1 MLSTLHHTVL
11 QSIIDHLPSG
21 VTMFDAGQRLVAY
34 NQQAR
39 KLLDFPDEL
48 FAHGMPTLYDFAL
61 FNARRGEYGPGDP
74 EQQAQAVSDR
84 ARSLQ
89 PHVFERQ
96 RPDGTVIEIRGTP
109 LPTGGFVSIYT
120 DVTERKRSEQE
131 ARRLAVYLDAVIN
144 ALPQGVTVIDEH
156 LVIRLWNRSFEQL
169 LDLPE
174 GLMKPGV
181 TFEDVARSNAQRGEY
196 GEVDVEAKV
205 VEAAALARQFLPHRL
220 IRQRPNGRTLEIV
233 GSALSI
239 DGQIRGFVT
248 TYTDVTEL
256 REAQQA
262 LERLNAELDQR
273 VTERTRALQDLNKEL
288 ESFTY
293 SVSHDL
299 RTPLRSIQGFST
311 LLLETEAEKLSEQG
325 RTSLQRIQS
334 NAGRMGSLITD
345 LLSMAQHSRGDLDLQ
360 QVNLSAMAQ
369 GVANELQR
377 ADPDRQADWRI
388 VPGLWVQADP
398 GLLRL
403 VLQNL
408 LGNAWKYTA
417 RRDMAVIELSGSG
430 EIDQHVL
437 VRAAGQRRRVRHA
450 VRRPA
455 VPALPA
461 AAPSARVR
469 GHGHRA
475 GNRAAHPAAPRGLD
489 QRTGRDRPGCTLPLL
504 PALRAGPGAPGT
516 LNRPGPGAQCTS
528 TFLRAD
534 ASSEAT
540 NLAT

>member
-1 MLSTLHHTVL
+1 MLSNTHHALL

-39 KLLDFPDEL
+39 ILLDFPDEL
-48 FAHGMPTLYDFAL
+48 FSRGMPTLYDLAL
-61 FNARRGEYGPGDP
+61 YNARRGEYGPGDP
-74 EQQAQAVSDR
+74 EQQARAVSER
-84 ARSLQ
+84 AHKQ
-89 PHVFERQ
+89 QAHVFERQ

-120 DVTERKRSEQE
+120 DVTERKRTEQE

-156 LVIRLWNRSFEQL
+156 LVIRLWNRGFEQL

-181 TFEDVARSNAQRGEY
+181 TFEEVARSNARRGEY
-196 GEVDVEAKV
+196 GDVDVEAKV
-205 VEAAALARQFLPHRL
+205 AEATALARQFLPHRL
-220 IRQRPNGRTLEIV
+220 IRQRPNGRTLEIE
-233 GSALSI
+233 GSALTL

-248 TYTDVTEL
+248 TYTDITEL

-273 VTERTRALQDLNKEL
+273 VTERTHALQDLNKEL

-311 LLLETEAEKLSEQG
+311 LLLETEAGRLSEQG

-360 QVNLSAMAQ
+360 RIDLSALAQ
-369 GVANELQR
+369 GVATELQR
-377 ADPDRQADWRI
+377 GDPGRRSEWRI
-388 VPGLWVQADP
+388 EAGLWVQADP
-398 GLLRL
+398 GLVRL
-403 VLQNL
+403 VMQNL
-408 LGNAWKYTA
+408 LVNAWKYTA
-417 RRDMAVIELSGSG
+417 QKDVAVIELRHSG
-430 EIDQHVL
+430 ETGGMRWLALQDNGAGFDMQYADQLFQPFKRLHRPHEFEGTGIGLAIVQRIL
-437 VRAAGQRRRVRHA
+437 QRHGGSITGQAAVDQGALFRFCLPCDSAQ
-450 VRRPA
+450 
-455 VPALPA
+455 VPQ
-461 AAPSARVR
+461 
-469 GHGHRA
+469 
-475 GNRAAHPAAPRGLD
+475 GL
-489 QRTGRDRPGCTLPLL
+489 
-504 PALRAGPGAPGT
+504 
-516 LNRPGPGAQCTS
+516 
-528 TFLRAD
+528 
-534 ASSEAT
+534 
-540 NLAT
+540 

>member
-1 MLSTLHHTVL
+1 MRRGPVIACSGKIRHRPDQTPGSMLSTLHHTVL

-61 FNARRGEYGPGDP
+61 FNARRGEYGPGNP

-131 ARRLAVYLDAVIN
+131 TRRLAVYLDAVIN

-430 EIDQHVL
+430 EIGRMCWFELQDNGAGFDMQYADQLFQPFQRLHRPHEFEGTGIGLAIVQRIL
-437 VRAAGQRRRVRHA
+437 QRHGGSINGQA
-450 VRRPA
+450 EIGQG
-455 VPALPA
+455 ALFRFCLPCVQA
-461 AAPSARVR
+461 QAPQ
-469 GHGHRA
+469 
-475 GNRAAHPAAPRGLD
+475 GL
-489 QRTGRDRPGCTLPLL
+489 
-504 PALRAGPGAPGT
+504 
-516 LNRPGPGAQCTS
+516 
-528 TFLRAD
+528 
-534 ASSEAT
+534 
-540 NLAT
+540 

>member
-1 MLSTLHHTVL
+1 MRRGPVIACSGKIRHRPDQTPGSMLSTLHHTVL

-61 FNARRGEYGPGDP
+61 FNARRGEYGPGNP

-96 RPDGTVIEIRGTP
+96 RPDGTVIEIRGNP

-131 ARRLAVYLDAVIN
+131 TRRLAVYLDAVIN

-430 EIDQHVL
+430 EIGRMCWFELQDNGAGFDMQYADQLFQPFQRLHRPHEFEGTGIGLAIVQRIL
-437 VRAAGQRRRVRHA
+437 QRHGGSINGQA
-450 VRRPA
+450 EIGQG
-455 VPALPA
+455 ALFRFCLPCVQA
-461 AAPSARVR
+461 QAPQ
-469 GHGHRA
+469 
-475 GNRAAHPAAPRGLD
+475 GL
-489 QRTGRDRPGCTLPLL
+489 
-504 PALRAGPGAPGT
+504 
-516 LNRPGPGAQCTS
+516 
-528 TFLRAD
+528 
-534 ASSEAT
+534 
-540 NLAT
+540 

>member
-1 MLSTLHHTVL
+1 MRRGPVIACSGKIRHRPDQTPGSMLSTLHHTVL

-61 FNARRGEYGPGDP
+61 FNARRGEYGPGNP

-131 ARRLAVYLDAVIN
+131 TRRLAVYLDAVIN

-430 EIDQHVL
+430 EIGRMCWFELQDNGAGFDMQYADQLFQPFQRLHRPHEFEGTGIGLAIVQRIL
-437 VRAAGQRRRVRHA
+437 QRHGGSINGQA
-450 VRRPA
+450 EIGQG
-455 VPALPA
+455 ALFRFCLPCVQA
-461 AAPSARVR
+461 Q
-469 GHGHRA
+469 
-475 GNRAAHPAAPRGLD
+475 APRGL
-489 QRTGRDRPGCTLPLL
+489 
-504 PALRAGPGAPGT
+504 
-516 LNRPGPGAQCTS
+516 
-528 TFLRAD
+528 
-534 ASSEAT
+534 
-540 NLAT
+540 

>member
-1 MLSTLHHTVL
+1 MRRGPVIACSGKIRHRPDQTPGSMLSTLHHTVL

-61 FNARRGEYGPGDP
+61 FNARRGEYGPGNP

-131 ARRLAVYLDAVIN
+131 TRRLAVYLDAVIN

-325 RTSLQRIQS
+325 RTSLQRIQF

-430 EIDQHVL
+430 EIGRMCWFELQDNGAGFDMQYADQLFQPFQRLHRL
-437 VRAAGQRRRVRHA
+437 HEFEGTGIGLAIEQRILQRHGGSINGQA
-450 VRRPA
+450 EIGQG
-455 VPALPA
+455 ALFRFCLPCVQA
-461 AAPSARVR
+461 QAPQ
-469 GHGHRA
+469 
-475 GNRAAHPAAPRGLD
+475 GL
-489 QRTGRDRPGCTLPLL
+489 
-504 PALRAGPGAPGT
+504 
-516 LNRPGPGAQCTS
+516 
-528 TFLRAD
+528 
-534 ASSEAT
+534 
-540 NLAT
+540 

>member
-1 MLSTLHHTVL
+1 MLSTPHHALL
-11 QSIIDHLPSG
+11 QSIIDHMPSG
-21 VTMFDAGQRLVAY
+21 VTMFDADQRLVAY
-34 NQQAR
+34 NQQALT
-39 KLLDFPDEL
+39 LLDFPDEL

-120 DVTERKRSEQE
+120 DVTERKRTEQE
-131 ARRLAVYLDAVIN
+131 TRRLAVYLDAVIN
-144 ALPQGVTVIDEH
+144 TLPQGVTVIDEH

-169 LDLPE
+169 LDLPK

-181 TFEDVARSNAQRGEY
+181 TFEEVARSNALRGEY
-196 GEVDVEAKV
+196 GEVDVETKV
-205 VEAAALARQFLPHRL
+205 AEAAALARQFLPHRL

-233 GSALSI
+233 GNALSI
-239 DGQIRGFVT
+239 DGEIRGFVT

-273 VTERTRALQDLNKEL
+273 VTKRTRALQDLNKEL

-345 LLSMAQHSRGDLDLQ
+345 LLSMAQHSRVELDLQ
-360 QVNLSAMAQ
+360 RVDLSALAQ
-369 GVANELQR
+369 EVASELQR
-377 ADPDRQADWRI
+377 CDPARRADWR
-388 VPGLWVQADP
+388 VEPGLWVLADP
-398 GLLRL
+398 GLVRL

-417 RRDMAVIELSGSG
+417 QREVAVIELCASG
-430 EIDQHVL
+430 ETDGRCWFELRDNGAGFDMQYADQLFQPFQRLHRPHEFEGTGIGLAIVQRVL
-437 VRAAGQRRRVRHA
+437 QR
-450 VRRPA
+450 
-455 VPALPA
+455 
-461 AAPSARVR
+461 
-469 GHGHRA
+469 HG
-475 GNRAAHPAAPRGLD
+475 GSI
-489 QRTGRDRPGCTLPLL
+489 TGRAEVGQGAVFRFCLPC
-504 PALRAGPGAPGT
+504 ALAEAPQG
-516 LNRPGPGAQCTS
+516 L
-528 TFLRAD
+528 
-534 ASSEAT
+534 
-540 NLAT
+540 

>member
-1 MLSTLHHTVL
+1 MRRGPVIACSGKIRHRPDQTPGSMLSTLHHTVL

-430 EIDQHVL
+430 EIDRMCWFELQDNG
-437 VRAAGQRRRVRHA
+437 AGFDMQYADQLFQPFQRLHRPHEFEGTGIGLAIVQRILQRHGGSINGQA
-450 VRRPA
+450 EIGQG
-455 VPALPA
+455 ALFRFCLPCVQA
-461 AAPSARVR
+461 QAPQ
-469 GHGHRA
+469 
-475 GNRAAHPAAPRGLD
+475 GL
-489 QRTGRDRPGCTLPLL
+489 
-504 PALRAGPGAPGT
+504 
-516 LNRPGPGAQCTS
+516 
-528 TFLRAD
+528 
-534 ASSEAT
+534 
-540 NLAT
+540 

>member
-1 MLSTLHHTVL
+1 MLSTPHHALL

-21 VTMFDAGQRLVAY
+21 VTMFDADQRLVAY
-34 NQQAR
+34 NQQVR
-39 KLLDFPDEL
+39 TLLDFPDEL

-74 EQQAQAVSDR
+74 EQQARAVSDR

-120 DVTERKRSEQE
+120 DVTARKRTEQE

-169 LDLPE
+169 LDLPQ

-196 GEVDVEAKV
+196 GEADVETKV
-205 VEAAALARQFLPHRL
+205 AEAAALARQFLPHRL

-345 LLSMAQHSRGDLDLQ
+345 LLSMAQHSRGELDLQ
-360 QVNLSAMAQ
+360 RVDLSAMAQ

-377 ADPDRQADWRI
+377 ADVTRQADWRI

-398 GLLRL
+398 GLVRL

-417 RRDMAVIELSGSG
+417 QRGVAVIELCGGGETGGMCWFELRDNGAGFDMQYANQLFQPFQRLHRPHEFDGTGIGLAIVQRILQRHGGSISGQA
-430 EIDQHVL
+430 EI
-437 VRAAGQRRRVRHA
+437 GQG
-450 VRRPA
+450 
-455 VPALPA
+455 ALFRFCLPCVQA
-461 AAPSARVR
+461 QAPQ
-469 GHGHRA
+469 
-475 GNRAAHPAAPRGLD
+475 GL
-489 QRTGRDRPGCTLPLL
+489 
-504 PALRAGPGAPGT
+504 
-516 LNRPGPGAQCTS
+516 
-528 TFLRAD
+528 
-534 ASSEAT
+534 
-540 NLAT
+540 

>member
-34 NQQAR
+34 NQQTR

-61 FNARRGEYGPGDP
+61 FNARRGEYGPGNP

-131 ARRLAVYLDAVIN
+131 TRRLAVYLDAVIN

-430 EIDQHVL
+430 EIGRMCWFELQDNGAGFDMQYADQLFQPFQRLHRPHEFEGTGIGLAIVQRIL
-437 VRAAGQRRRVRHA
+437 QRHGGSINGQA
-450 VRRPA
+450 EIGQG
-455 VPALPA
+455 ALFRFCLPCVQA
-461 AAPSARVR
+461 QAPQ
-469 GHGHRA
+469 
-475 GNRAAHPAAPRGLD
+475 GL
-489 QRTGRDRPGCTLPLL
+489 
-504 PALRAGPGAPGT
+504 
-516 LNRPGPGAQCTS
+516 
-528 TFLRAD
+528 
-534 ASSEAT
+534 
-540 NLAT
+540 